1 MNVRYYRAYTK
12 SQKIICSHGIMMSC
26 VHKMITCSHIVHPS
40 LKKYTGWDFRDTIGN
55 KLVAIVQESYKRI
68 CTRGLQMLKMLHN
81 IIYADF
87 KHVC

>member
-1 MNVRYYRAYTK
+1 MNVRYYRVYTK

-26 VHKMITCSHIVHPS
+26 VHKMITFENLITS

-81 IIYADF
+81 IIYANF
-87 KHVC
+87 KYVC